1 MRDSIKIQKRKRN
14 QQHQN
19 IRKYAKNEKK
29 GRVKKKN
36 EKATKYDSVLTCAS
50 IRQR

>member
-29 GRVKKKN
+29 GAWKKKMR
-36 EKATKYDSVLTCAS
+36 KQQSMTVF
-50 IRQR
+50 